1 MPQKTK
7 ETPMMEQ
14 YLEYK
19 KQYPDAFLLYRV
31 GDFYEMFYDD
41 AVKGSQIL
49 ELTLTAR
56 NKKAG
61 ENIPMCGVP
70 HHAIEGYIDTLVDKG
85 YKVAVCDQLE
95 NPADAEGK
103 MVKRGV
109 TRVVTPGTIMDKSD
123 QSKENN
129 YITAI
134 TATKNVFG
142 LAYAD
147 LSTGEVK
154 VTSVENQLD
163 LTNELQNLDTKET
176 VVSGSFPQKYLDQLR
191 KYGILISKIEE
202 LEENYTFDFSQI
214 IDESEVSTVKLLIS
228 YLIKTQMRSLDHLKP
243 AQSYE
248 TSSYLLMD
256 HSAQSNL
263 ELFKNIRT
271 NKKSGTL
278 LWLLDET
285 KTAMGS
291 RLLKQWLAR
300 PLISVSKL
308 KRRQHFVQVFLD
320 NYFQRSSFQDYL
332 TKVYDLERL
341 AGRVAYGTVNGRDL
355 IQLRTSLEQVP
366 EIKSILLDIGDD
378 ELTTFVEKIDEVSD
392 IRELIDKAIVEEAP
406 ISVTNGGL
414 IKEGYDEQLDKYL
427 DASKNGKQWLASL
440 KAKEQELTGI
450 NNLKI
455 GYNKVFGYYIEVS
468 HANTDKVPEDRY
480 QRKQTLVNAERYI
493 TPELKD
499 KESLILEAEE
509 KSKSL
514 EYHLFDQIR
523 KKVKDQIRRIQALA
537 NILSQLDVLQSFSVI
552 SEEYHYVAPEF
563 IDDHELQIVNGRHP
577 VVEKVLSN
585 NSYIPNDVNFDNQ
598 TDILLITGPNMSGKS
613 TYMRQMA
620 LTVIMAQIGCFVPA
634 ESAKMPIFDHIFT
647 RIGAADDLISGDS
660 TFMVEMR
667 EANDALKNA
676 TANSLIIF
684 DEIGRGTATYD
695 GMALAQA
702 IIEYIDKHVNAM
714 TMFSTHYHELTELE
728 EQLPGLRNVHV
739 DASEENGDL
748 VFLHKVLP
756 GPADKSYGIHVAKL
770 AGLPDDVLSRAT
782 KILSSLEETSV
793 HTTTSDSI
801 KEPAASEP
809 MPVVK
814 PEPKV
819 EPVADDSEIATED
832 DDAQLSLFPEVTQ
845 KVKKIS
851 TKETQVIKEIS
862 NQDLMGMTPMEAM
875 NLIYQWQKK
884 LK

>member
-49 ELTLTAR
+49 ELTLTSR
-56 NKKAG
+56 NKKADEG
-61 ENIPMCGVP
+61 IPMCGVP

-95 NPADAEGK
+95 NPADAQGK

-123 QSKENN
+123 QAKENN

-134 TATKNVFG
+134 TAHQNVFG

-154 VTSVENQLD
+154 VTSVESQLD

-191 KYGILISKIEE
+191 KYGILISK
-202 LEENYTFDFSQI
+202 LDDLDENYSFDFSQI
-214 IDESEVSTVKLLIS
+214 ESDTEVNTVKLLIS
-228 YLIKTQMRSLDHLKP
+228 YLVKTQMRSLDHLK
-243 AQSYE
+243 AAESYE

-256 HSAQSNL
+256 HSAQRNL

-300 PLISVSKL
+300 PLINVEKL
-308 KRRQHFVQVFLD
+308 KERQHFVQVFLD

-355 IQLRTSLEQVP
+355 IQLKTSLEQVP

-378 ELTTFVEKIDEVSD
+378 ELTAYVEKIDEVAD
-392 IRELIDKAIVEEAP
+392 IRDLIDKAIVEEAP
-406 ISVTNGGL
+406 ISVTGGGL
-414 IKEGYDEQLDKYL
+414 IKEGYNDQLDKYL

-450 NNLKI
+450 SNLKI

-468 HANTDKVPEDRY
+468 RANIDKVPEDRY

-523 KKVKDQIRRIQALA
+523 SKIKDQIRRIQSLA
-537 NILSQLDVLQSFSVI
+537 NILSRLDVLQSFSVV
-552 SEEYHYVAPEF
+552 SEDYHYVAPKF
-563 IDDHELQIVNGRHP
+563 IEEHELQITNGRHP

-585 NSYIPNDVNFDNQ
+585 NSYIPNDVNFDDK

-620 LTVIMAQIGCFVPA
+620 LIVIMAQIGCFVPA
-634 ESAKMPIFDHIFT
+634 DSASLPIFDHIFT

-676 TANSLIIF
+676 TPNSLIIF

-702 IIEYIDKHVNAM
+702 IIEYIDKHVKAM
-714 TMFSTHYHELTELE
+714 TLFSTHYHELTELE
-728 EQLPGLRNVHV
+728 SQLPGLRNVHV

-770 AGLPDDVLSRAT
+770 AGLPEDVLNRAG

-793 HTTTSDSI
+793 HTTTSESI
-801 KEPAASEP
+801 QEPKAEPIEPAKETVPEKAT
-809 MPVVK
+809 VK
-814 PEPKV
+814 PEPV
-819 EPVADDSEIATED
+819 ESDEEQ
-832 DDAQLSLFPEVTQ
+832 QLSLFPETPKQ
-845 KVKKIS
+845 TKKLS
-851 TKETQVIKEIS
+851 SKESQVIKELD
-862 NQDLMGMTPMEAM
+862 NQDLMGITPIEAI
-875 NLIYQWQKK
+875 NLLYKWQKK

>member
-49 ELTLTAR
+49 ELTLTSR
-56 NKKAG
+56 NKKADEG
-61 ENIPMCGVP
+61 IPMCGVP

-95 NPADAEGK
+95 NPADAQG

-123 QSKENN
+123 QAKDNN

-134 TATKNVFG
+134 TAHQNTFG

-154 VTSVENQLD
+154 VTSVESQLD

-191 KYGILISKIEE
+191 KFGILISKLDD
-202 LEENYTFDFSQI
+202 LEDNYSFDFSKI
-214 IDESEVSTVKLLIS
+214 TADTEVNTVKLLIS

-243 AQSYE
+243 AESYE

-256 HSAQSNL
+256 HSAQRNL

-300 PLISVSKL
+300 PLISVDKL
-308 KRRQHFVQVFLD
+308 KARQHFVQVFLD

-355 IQLRTSLEQVP
+355 IQLKTSLEQVP

-378 ELTTFVEKIDEVSD
+378 ELTAYVEKIDEVSD
-392 IRELIDKAIVEEAP
+392 IRDLIDKAIVEEAP
-406 ISVTNGGL
+406 ISVTGGGL
-414 IKEGYDEQLDKYL
+414 IKEGYNEQLDKYL
-427 DASKNGKQWLASL
+427 DASKNGKQWLATL
-440 KAKEQELTGI
+440 KAKEQEMTGI

-468 HANTDKVPEDRY
+468 HANIDKVPEDRY

-509 KSKSL
+509 KSKGL
-514 EYHLFDQIR
+514 QYHLFDQIR
-523 KKVKDQIRRIQALA
+523 KQVKDQIRRIQALA
-537 NILSQLDVLQSFSVI
+537 NVLSRLDALQSFAVV

-563 IDDHELQIVNGRHP
+563 VEKHELQITNGRHP

-585 NSYIPNDVNFDNQ
+585 NSYIPNDVNFDDK

-634 ESAKMPIFDHIFT
+634 ESAKLPIFDHIFT

-714 TMFSTHYHELTELE
+714 TLFSTHYHELTELE
-728 EQLPGLRNVHV
+728 SQLPGLRNVHV

-770 AGLPDDVLSRAT
+770 AGLPNDVLTRAS

-793 HTTTSDSI
+793 HTTTSESI
-801 KEPAASEP
+801 KEPVATPIVESK
-809 MPVVK
+809 PVVEVVK
-814 PEPKV
+814 EEV
-819 EPVADDSEIATED
+819 DNSSDEET
-832 DDAQLSLFPEVTQ
+832 QLSLFPETTT
-845 KVKKIS
+845 KVKKLS
-851 TKETQVIKEIS
+851 TKESQVIKELDS
-862 NQDLMGMTPMEAM
+862 QDLMGITPIEAI
-875 NLIYQWQKK
+875 NLLYKWQKK

>member
-49 ELTLTAR
+49 ELTLTSR
-56 NKKAG
+56 NKKADEG
-61 ENIPMCGVP
+61 IPMCGVP
-70 HHAIEGYIDTLVDKG
+70 HHAIEGYIDTLVDNG

-95 NPADAEGK
+95 NPADAQGK

-109 TRVVTPGTIMDKSD
+109 TRVVTPGTIMDKSS
-123 QSKENN
+123 QAKENN

-134 TATKNVFG
+134 TTAKGKFG

-154 VTSVENQLD
+154 VTSVDNQLD

-176 VVSGSFPQKYLDQLR
+176 VVSGKFPQKYLDRLR
-191 KYGILISKIEE
+191 KIGILISKLDE
-202 LEENYTFDFSQI
+202 LEENYSFDFSQI
-214 IDESEVSTVKLLIS
+214 TSDDEVSTVKLLIS
-228 YLIKTQMRSLDHLKP
+228 YLIKTQMRSLDHLKA

-256 HSAQSNL
+256 HNAQSNL

-271 NKKSGTL
+271 NKKLGTL

-300 PLISVSKL
+300 PLISVEKL
-308 KRRQHFVQVFLD
+308 HQRQKLVQVFLD

-355 IQLRTSLEQVP
+355 IQLKTSLEQVP

-378 ELTTFVEKIDEVSD
+378 NLTSYVEKIDEVKD
-392 IRELIDKAIVEEAP
+392 VYELIDKSIVEEPP
-406 ISVTNGGL
+406 ISVTGGGL
-414 IKEGYDEQLDKYL
+414 IKDNYDEQLDKYL
-427 DASKNGKQWLASL
+427 DASKNGKQWLATL
-440 KAKEQELTGI
+440 KAKEQDETGI

-468 HANTDKVPEDRY
+468 RANIDKVPEDRY
-480 QRKQTLVNAERYI
+480 TRKQTLVNAERYI
-493 TPELKD
+493 TPELKE

-523 KKVKDQIRRIQALA
+523 SKIKAQIRRIQALA
-537 NILSQLDVLQSFSVI
+537 NILSQLDVLQSFAVV
-552 SEEYHYVAPEF
+552 SEEYHYVAPKF
-563 IDDHELQIVNGRHP
+563 IEGHQLEIKNGRHP

-585 NSYIPNDVNFDNQ
+585 NSYIPNDVNFDDQ

-613 TYMRQMA
+613 TYMRQLA

-634 ESAKMPIFDHIFT
+634 ESASLPIFDHIFT

-676 TANSLIIF
+676 TENSLIIF

-702 IIEYIDKHVNAM
+702 IIEYIDKNVKAM

-728 EQLPGLRNVHV
+728 SQLPGLRNVHV

-770 AGLPDDVLSRAT
+770 AGLPEEVLTSAG
-782 KILSSLEETSV
+782 KILEGLEKSSI
-793 HTTTSDSI
+793 HTTVSESI
-801 KEPAASEP
+801 H
-809 MPVVK
+809 
-814 PEPKV
+814 
-819 EPVADDSEIATED
+819 EPVAKTPTQSPKEPVEED
-832 DDAQLSLFPEVTQ
+832 EAQLSLFPET
-845 KVKKIS
+845 KPVKKVS
-851 TKETQVIKEIS
+851 NKENQVIKEL
-862 NQDLMGMTPMEAM
+862 NGKDLMSVTPIEAI
-875 NLIYQWQKK
+875 NLLYKWQKK

>member
-49 ELTLTAR
+49 ELTLTSR
-56 NKKAG
+56 NKKADEG
-61 ENIPMCGVP
+61 IPMCGVP
-70 HHAIEGYIDTLVDKG
+70 HHAIESYIDTLVDKG

-109 TRVVTPGTIMDKSD
+109 TRVVTPGTIMDKAD
-123 QSKENN
+123 QGKDNN

-134 TATKNVFG
+134 TSDKGVFG

-154 VTSVENQLD
+154 VTSVTSQLD

-176 VVSGSFPQKYLDQLR
+176 VVSGSFPQAYLEQLH
-191 KYGILISKIEE
+191 KYGILVSKLDE
-202 LEENYTFDFSQI
+202 LDQNYSFDFSKI
-214 IDESEVSTVKLLIS
+214 TSDAEVNTVKLLIS
-228 YLIKTQMRSLDHLKP
+228 YLIKTQMRSLDHLK
-243 AQSYE
+243 AAESYE

-300 PLISVSKL
+300 PLLSVDKL
-308 KRRQHFVQVFLD
+308 LARQHFVQVFLD

-378 ELTTFVEKIDEVSD
+378 ELTAFVEKIDEVAD
-392 IRELIDKAIVEEAP
+392 IRELIDKAIVEDAP
-406 ISVTNGGL
+406 ISVTGGGL
-414 IKEGYDEQLDKYL
+414 IKAGYNEQLDKYL
-427 DASKNGKQWLASL
+427 DASKNGKQWLATL

-493 TPELKD
+493 TPELKE

-514 EYHLFDQIR
+514 EYHLFDEIR
-523 KKVKDQIRRIQALA
+523 KKVKRQIRRIQALA
-537 NILSQLDVLQSFSVI
+537 NILSQLDVLQSFAVV

-563 IDDHELQIVNGRHP
+563 VDKNELDITNGRHP

-585 NSYIPNDVNFDNQ
+585 NSYIPNDVHFDDQ

-634 ESAKMPIFDHIFT
+634 DSAKMPIFDHIFT

-676 TANSLIIF
+676 TPNSLIIF

-702 IIEYIDKHVNAM
+702 IIEYIDKNVKAM
-714 TMFSTHYHELTELE
+714 TLFSTHYHELTELE
-728 EQLPGLRNVHV
+728 SQLPGLKNVHV

-770 AGLPDDVLSRAT
+770 AGLPNDVLTRAR
-782 KILSSLEETSV
+782 KILSSLEESSV
-793 HTTTSDSI
+793 HTTTSESI
-801 KEPAASEP
+801 NEPAAVLNAQPESET
-809 MPVVK
+809 V
-814 PEPKV
+814 
-819 EPVADDSEIATED
+819 TESKMVTD
-832 DDAQLSLFPEVTQ
+832 ISGDEKQLSLFPEVSKPT
-845 KVKKIS
+845 KKLS
-851 TKETQVIKEIS
+851 TKESQVLKELN
-862 NQDLMGMTPMEAM
+862 NQDLMGITPIEAI
-875 NLIYQWQKK
+875 NLLYKWQKK

>member
-49 ELTLTAR
+49 ELTLTSR
-56 NKKAG
+56 NKKADDG
-61 ENIPMCGVP
+61 IPMCGVP

-109 TRVVTPGTIMDKSD
+109 TRVVTPGTIMDKSNQNKD
-123 QSKENN
+123 NN

-134 TATKNVFG
+134 TSTKDEFG

-176 VVSGSFPQKYLDQLR
+176 VVYGSFPQKYLDQLR
-191 KYGILISKIEE
+191 KLGILISKLDD
-202 LEENYTFDFSQI
+202 LEENYSFDFSQI
-214 IDESEVSTVKLLIS
+214 TSDTEVSTVKLLIS
-228 YLIKTQMRSLDHLKP
+228 YLIKTQMRSLDHLKA

-256 HSAQSNL
+256 HAAQSNL

-300 PLISVSKL
+300 PLINVKEL

-355 IQLRTSLEQVP
+355 IQLKTSLEQVP

-378 ELTTFVEKIDEVSD
+378 ELTAYVEKIDEVAD

-406 ISVTNGGL
+406 ISVTGGGL

-427 DASKNGKQWLASL
+427 DASKNGKQWLATL

-514 EYHLFDQIR
+514 EYHLFDKIR
-523 KKVKDQIRRIQALA
+523 KQIKDQIRRIQGLA
-537 NILSQLDVLQSFSVI
+537 NVLSQLDVLQSFAVV
-552 SEEYHYVAPEF
+552 SEDYHYVAPNFVEGHKL
-563 IDDHELQIVNGRHP
+563 DIVNGRHP

-585 NSYIPNDVNFDNQ
+585 NSYIPNNVNFDDK

-613 TYMRQMA
+613 TYMRQLA

-634 ESAKMPIFDHIFT
+634 EKATLPIFDHIFT

-702 IIEYIDKHVNAM
+702 IIEYIDQHVKAM

-728 EQLPGLRNVHV
+728 DQLPGLKNVHV

-770 AGLPDDVLSRAT
+770 AGLPDDVLVRAS
-782 KILSSLEETSV
+782 KILSSLEESSV
-793 HTTTSDSI
+793 HTTISTTTESI
-801 KEPAASEP
+801 H
-809 MPVVK
+809 
-814 PEPKV
+814 
-819 EPVADDSEIATED
+819 EPVAAKPDPVVESEPEDDSEVID
-832 DDAQLSLFPEVTQ
+832 DDTQLSLFPEA
-845 KVKKIS
+845 KPVKKIS
-851 TKETQVIKEIS
+851 NKENQVIKELN
-862 NQDLMGMTPMEAM
+862 NQDLMSVTPIDAI
-875 NLIYQWQKK
+875 NLLYKWQKK

>member
-49 ELTLTAR
+49 ELTLTSR
-56 NKKAG
+56 NKKADEG
-61 ENIPMCGVP
+61 IPMCGVP

-95 NPADAEGK
+95 NPADAQGK

-109 TRVVTPGTIMDKSD
+109 TRVVTPGTIMDKSSQAKD
-123 QSKENN
+123 NN

-134 TATKNVFG
+134 TSNRNGFG

-154 VTSVENQLD
+154 VTSVDNELD

-176 VVSGSFPQKYLDQLR
+176 VVYGKFPQKYLDRLR
-191 KYGILISKIEE
+191 KIGILISKIDE
-202 LEENYTFDFSQI
+202 LEENYSFDFSNI
-214 IDESEVSTVKLLIS
+214 TSENEVSTVKLLIS
-228 YLIKTQMRSLDHLKP
+228 YLIKTQMRSLDHLKA

-300 PLISVSKL
+300 PLISVDKL
-308 KRRQHFVQVFLD
+308 KQRQQLVQVFLD

-355 IQLRTSLEQVP
+355 IQLKTSLEQVP

-378 ELTTFVEKIDEVSD
+378 NLSAYVEQIDEVAD
-392 IRELIDKAIVEEAP
+392 IRDLIDKAIVEEPP
-406 ISVTNGGL
+406 ISVTDGGL
-414 IKEGYDEQLDKYL
+414 IKEGYNDQLDQYL
-427 DASKNGKQWLASL
+427 DASKNGKQWLATL
-440 KAKEQELTGI
+440 KAKEQESTGI

-468 HANTDKVPEDRY
+468 RGNIDKVPEDRY
-480 QRKQTLVNAERYI
+480 TRKQTLVNAERYI
-493 TPELKD
+493 TPELKE
-499 KESLILEAEE
+499 KENLILEAEE

-523 KKVKDQIRRIQALA
+523 SKVKKQIRRIQALA
-537 NILSQLDVLQSFSVI
+537 NILSRLDVLQSFAVV
-552 SEEYHYVAPEF
+552 SEDYHYVAPEF
-563 IDDHELQIVNGRHP
+563 VSGHQLEIKDGRHP

-585 NSYIPNDVNFDNQ
+585 NSYIPNDVFFDQETN
-598 TDILLITGPNMSGKS
+598 ILLITGPNMSGKS
-613 TYMRQMA
+613 TYMRQLA
-620 LTVIMAQIGCFVPA
+620 LIVIMAQIGCFVPA
-634 ESAKMPIFDHIFT
+634 TSAKLPIFDHIFT

-667 EANDALKNA
+667 EANDALKHA
-676 TANSLIIF
+676 TENSLIIF

-702 IIEYIDKHVNAM
+702 IIEYIDKNVKAM

-728 EQLPGLRNVHV
+728 SQLPGVKNVHV

-770 AGLPDDVLSRAT
+770 AGLPDEVLTSAS
-782 KILSSLEETSV
+782 KILSGLEGNSV
-793 HTTTSDSI
+793 HTTLSESI
-801 KEPAASEP
+801 HEPAAQIQAQPSVT
-809 MPVVK
+809 PV
-814 PEPKV
+814 
-819 EPVADDSEIATED
+819 ED
-832 DDAQLSLFPEVTQ
+832 ETQLSLFPEE
-845 KVKKIS
+845 KPVKKES
-851 TKETQVIKEIS
+851 KKENQVIKELTS
-862 NQDLMGMTPMEAM
+862 QDLMSVTPIEAI
-875 NLIYQWQKK
+875 NLLYKWQKK

>member
-49 ELTLTAR
+49 ELTLTSR
-56 NKKAG
+56 NKKADEG
-61 ENIPMCGVP
+61 IPMCGVP
-70 HHAIEGYIDTLVDKG
+70 HHAVEGYIDTLVDKG

-95 NPADAEGK
+95 NPADAQGK

-109 TRVVTPGTIMDKSD
+109 TRVVTPGTIMDKSSQAKD
-123 QSKENN
+123 NN

-134 TATKNVFG
+134 TSNKDGFG

-154 VTSVENQLD
+154 VTSVDNELD

-176 VVSGSFPQKYLDQLR
+176 VVYGKFPQKYLDRLR
-191 KYGILISKIEE
+191 KIGILISKLDE
-202 LEENYTFDFSQI
+202 LEENYSFDFSKI
-214 IDESEVSTVKLLIS
+214 TSESEVATVKLLIS
-228 YLIKTQMRSLDHLKP
+228 YLIKTQMRSLDHLKA

-300 PLISVSKL
+300 PLISVDKL
-308 KRRQHFVQVFLD
+308 KQRQQLVQVFLD

-355 IQLRTSLEQVP
+355 IQLKTSLEQVP

-378 ELTTFVEKIDEVSD
+378 NLSAYVEQIDEVGD
-392 IRELIDKAIVEEAP
+392 IRDLIDQAIIEEPP
-406 ISVTNGGL
+406 ISVTDGGL
-414 IKEGYDEQLDKYL
+414 IKEGYNDQLDQYL
-427 DASKNGKQWLASL
+427 DASKNGKQWLATL

-455 GYNKVFGYYIEVS
+455 GFNKVFGYYIEVS
-468 HANTDKVPEDRY
+468 RGNIDKVPEDRY
-480 QRKQTLVNAERYI
+480 TRKQTLVNAERYI
-493 TPELKD
+493 TPELKE
-499 KESLILEAEE
+499 KENLILEAEE

-523 KKVKDQIRRIQALA
+523 SKVKKQIRRIQALA
-537 NILSQLDVLQSFSVI
+537 NILSRLDVLQSFAVV
-552 SEEYHYVAPEF
+552 SEDYHYVAPEF
-563 IDDHELQIVNGRHP
+563 VSGHQLEIKDGRHP

-585 NSYIPNDVNFDNQ
+585 NSYIPNDVLFDQKTN
-598 TDILLITGPNMSGKS
+598 ILLITGPNMSGKS
-613 TYMRQMA
+613 TYMRQLA
-620 LTVIMAQIGCFVPA
+620 LIVIMAQIGCFVPA
-634 ESAKMPIFDHIFT
+634 ASAKLPIFDHIFT

-667 EANDALKNA
+667 EANDALKHA
-676 TANSLIIF
+676 TENSLIIF

-702 IIEYIDKHVNAM
+702 IIEYIDKNVKAM

-728 EQLPGLRNVHV
+728 SQLPGVKNVHV

-770 AGLPDDVLSRAT
+770 AGLPDEVLTSAS
-782 KILSSLEETSV
+782 KILSGLEGNSV
-793 HTTTSDSI
+793 HTTLSESI
-801 KEPAASEP
+801 HEPAQSVT
-809 MPVVK
+809 PV
-814 PEPKV
+814 
-819 EPVADDSEIATED
+819 ED
-832 DDAQLSLFPEVTQ
+832 DTQLSLFPEE
-845 KVKKIS
+845 KPVKKES
-851 TKETQVIKEIS
+851 KKENQVIKELTD
-862 NQDLMGMTPMEAM
+862 QDLMSVTPIEAI
-875 NLIYQWQKK
+875 NLLYKWQKK

>member
-1 MPQKTK
+1 MPQKTR

-70 HHAIEGYIDTLVDKG
+70 HRAIEGYIDTLVDKG

-123 QSKENN
+123 QSKDNN

-134 TATKNVFG
+134 TSRKNTFG

-154 VTSVENQLD
+154 VTTVENQLD

-176 VVSGSFPQKYLDQLR
+176 VVSGSFPQKYLERLR
-191 KYGILISKIEE
+191 KYGILISKLDE
-202 LEENYTFDFSQI
+202 LEDNYSFDFSQVQS
-214 IDESEVSTVKLLIS
+214 DDEVSTVKLLIS
-228 YLIKTQMRSLDHLKP
+228 YLIKTQMRSLDHLKA

-300 PLISVSKL
+300 PLISVEKL

-355 IQLRTSLEQVP
+355 IQLKTSLEQIP

-378 ELTTFVEKIDEVSD
+378 ELTHFVEQIDEVAD
-392 IRELIDKAIVEEAP
+392 IRDLIEKAIVEEAP
-406 ISVTNGGL
+406 ISVTGGGL
-414 IKEGYDEQLDKYL
+414 IKEGYNDQLDKYL

-440 KAKEQELTGI
+440 KAKEQEMTGI

-468 HANTDKVPEDRY
+468 RANIDKVPEDRY

-514 EYHLFDQIR
+514 EYHLFDEIR
-523 KKVKDQIRRIQALA
+523 KQIKDQIRRIQGLA
-537 NILSQLDVLQSFSVI
+537 NIVSQLDVLQSFAVI

-563 IDDHELQIVNGRHP
+563 IKEHELQITNGRHP

-585 NSYIPNDVNFDNQ
+585 NSYIPNDVNFDDK

-620 LTVIMAQIGCFVPA
+620 LIVIMAQIGCFVPA
-634 ESAKMPIFDHIFT
+634 DSAKMPIFDHIFT

-676 TANSLIIF
+676 TPNSLIIF

-702 IIEYIDKHVNAM
+702 IIEYIDRHVKAM
-714 TMFSTHYHELTELE
+714 TLFSTHYHELTELE
-728 EQLPGLRNVHV
+728 AQLPGLRNVHV

-770 AGLPDDVLSRAT
+770 AGLPTDVLNRAS

-801 KEPAASEP
+801 KEPTVLTTE
-809 MPVVK
+809 K
-814 PEPKV
+814 
-819 EPVADDSEIATED
+819 EPVQATAVQSKEETAEPEVNDDT
-832 DDAQLSLFPEVTQ
+832 QLSLFPETPKQ
-845 KVKKIS
+845 TKKLS
-851 TKETQVIKEIS
+851 TKETQVIKEIGD
-862 NQDLMGMTPMEAM
+862 QDLMGITPIEAI
-875 NLIYQWQKK
+875 NLLYKWQKK

>member
-49 ELTLTAR
+49 ELTLTSR
-56 NKKAG
+56 NKKADEG
-61 ENIPMCGVP
+61 IPMCGVP

-95 NPADAEGK
+95 NPADAQGK

-109 TRVVTPGTIMDKSD
+109 TRVVTPGTIMDKSSQAKD
-123 QSKENN
+123 NN

-134 TATKNVFG
+134 TSNRDGFG

-154 VTSVENQLD
+154 VTSVDNELD

-176 VVSGSFPQKYLDQLR
+176 VVYGKFPQKYLDRLR
-191 KYGILISKIEE
+191 KIGILISKIDE
-202 LEENYTFDFSQI
+202 LEENYSFDFSNI
-214 IDESEVSTVKLLIS
+214 TSENEVSTVKLLIS
-228 YLIKTQMRSLDHLKP
+228 YLIKTQMRSLDHLKA

-300 PLISVSKL
+300 PLISVDKL
-308 KRRQHFVQVFLD
+308 KQRQQLVQVFLD

-355 IQLRTSLEQVP
+355 IQLKTSLEQVP

-378 ELTTFVEKIDEVSD
+378 NLSAYVEQIDEVAD
-392 IRELIDKAIVEEAP
+392 IRDLIDKAIVEEPP
-406 ISVTNGGL
+406 ISVTDGGL
-414 IKEGYDEQLDKYL
+414 IKEGYNDQLDQYL
-427 DASKNGKQWLASL
+427 DASKNGKQWLATL
-440 KAKEQELTGI
+440 KAKEQESTGI

-468 HANTDKVPEDRY
+468 RGNIDKVPEDRY
-480 QRKQTLVNAERYI
+480 TRKQTLVNAERYI
-493 TPELKD
+493 TPELKE

-523 KKVKDQIRRIQALA
+523 SSVKKQIRRIQALA
-537 NILSQLDVLQSFSVI
+537 NILSRLDVLQSFAVV
-552 SEEYHYVAPEF
+552 SEDYHYVAPEF
-563 IDDHELQIVNGRHP
+563 VSGHQLEIKDGRHP

-585 NSYIPNDVNFDNQ
+585 NSYIPNDVFFDQETN
-598 TDILLITGPNMSGKS
+598 ILLITGPNMSGKS
-613 TYMRQMA
+613 TYMRQLA
-620 LTVIMAQIGCFVPA
+620 LIVIMAQIGCFVPA
-634 ESAKMPIFDHIFT
+634 ASAKLPIFDHIFT

-667 EANDALKNA
+667 EANDALKHA
-676 TANSLIIF
+676 TENSLIIF

-702 IIEYIDKHVNAM
+702 IIEYIDKNVKAM

-728 EQLPGLRNVHV
+728 SQLPGVKNVHV

-770 AGLPDDVLSRAT
+770 AGLPDEVLTSAS
-782 KILSSLEETSV
+782 KILSGLEGNSV
-793 HTTTSDSI
+793 HTTLSESI
-801 KEPAASEP
+801 HEPAAQIQAQPSVT
-809 MPVVK
+809 PV
-814 PEPKV
+814 
-819 EPVADDSEIATED
+819 ED
-832 DDAQLSLFPEVTQ
+832 ETQLSLFPEE
-845 KVKKIS
+845 KPVKKES
-851 TKETQVIKEIS
+851 KKENQVIKELTS
-862 NQDLMGMTPMEAM
+862 QDLMSVTPIEAI
-875 NLIYQWQKK
+875 NLLYKWQKK

>member
-49 ELTLTAR
+49 ELTLTSR
-56 NKKAG
+56 NKKADEG
-61 ENIPMCGVP
+61 IPMCGVP

-95 NPADAEGK
+95 NPADAQGK

-123 QSKENN
+123 QAKDNN

-134 TATKNVFG
+134 TAHKNVFG

-191 KYGILISKIEE
+191 KFGILISKLDE
-202 LEENYTFDFSQI
+202 LEDNYTFDYSKI
-214 IDESEVSTVKLLIS
+214 TADTEVNTVKLLIS

-243 AQSYE
+243 AESYE

-256 HSAQSNL
+256 HSAQRNL

-300 PLISVSKL
+300 PLISVDKL
-308 KRRQHFVQVFLD
+308 KERQHFVQVFLD

-355 IQLRTSLEQVP
+355 IQLKTSLEQVP

-378 ELTTFVEKIDEVSD
+378 ELTAYVEKIDEVAD
-392 IRELIDKAIVEEAP
+392 IRNLIDKAVVEEAP
-406 ISVTNGGL
+406 ISVTGGGL
-414 IKEGYDEQLDKYL
+414 IKEGYNEQLDKYL

-468 HANTDKVPEDRY
+468 RANIDKVPEDRY

-523 KKVKDQIRRIQALA
+523 SKIKDQIRRIQSLA
-537 NILSQLDVLQSFSVI
+537 NILSRLDVLQSFAVV
-552 SEEYHYVAPEF
+552 SEEYHYIAPEF
-563 IDDHELQIVNGRHP
+563 VDKHELKITNGRHP

-585 NSYIPNDVNFDNQ
+585 NSYIPNDVNFDDK

-634 ESAKMPIFDHIFT
+634 ESAKLPIFDHIFT

-676 TANSLIIF
+676 TPNSLIIF

-702 IIEYIDKHVNAM
+702 IIEYIDKNVKAM
-714 TMFSTHYHELTELE
+714 TLFSTHYHELTELE
-728 EQLPGLRNVHV
+728 SQLPGLRNVHV

-770 AGLPDDVLSRAT
+770 AGLPNDVLVRAS

-793 HTTTSDSI
+793 HTTTSESI
-801 KEPAASEP
+801 KEPVAAPIKEAK
-809 MPVVK
+809 PVV
-814 PEPKV
+814 V
-819 EPVADDSEIATED
+819 EPTEEVEETD
-832 DDAQLSLFPEVTQ
+832 NDETQLSLFPETT
-845 KVKKIS
+845 KKDKKLS
-851 TKETQVIKEIS
+851 TKESQVIKELD
-862 NQDLMGMTPMEAM
+862 NQDLMGITPIEAI
-875 NLIYQWQKK
+875 NLLYKWQKK

>member
-19 KQYPDAFLLYRV
+19 KQFPDAFLFYRV

-49 ELTLTAR
+49 ELTLTSR
-56 NKKAG
+56 NKKADDS
-61 ENIPMCGVP
+61 IPMCGVP
-70 HHAIEGYIDTLVDKG
+70 HKAVESYIDILVEKG

-109 TRVVTPGTIMDKSD
+109 TRVVTPGTIMDNSN
-123 QSKENN
+123 QATENN

-134 TATKNVFG
+134 TTNKGHFG

-154 VTSVENQLD
+154 VTSIENQLD
-163 LTNELQNLDTKET
+163 LINEMQNLDTKET
-176 VVSGSFPQKYLDQLR
+176 VVLDTFPKKYLDPIR
-191 KYGILISKIEE
+191 KLGIMISRLGD
-202 LEENYTFDFSQI
+202 LEDNYSFDFSQVE
-214 IDESEVSTVKLLIS
+214 DDKEVDTLKLLIS
-228 YLIKTQMRSLDHLKP
+228 YLIKTQMRSLDHLKA
-243 AQSYE
+243 AQTYE
-248 TSSYLLMD
+248 TSAYLLMD
-256 HSAQSNL
+256 HNAQSNL

-271 NKKSGTL
+271 SKKSGTL

-285 KTAMGS
+285 KTAMGG

-300 PLISVSKL
+300 PLISSSKL
-308 KRRQHFVQVFLD
+308 RNRQHIVQVFMD

-355 IQLRTSLEQVP
+355 IQLKTSLQQVP
-366 EIKSILLDIGDD
+366 QIKAILLDIGDD
-378 ELTTFVEKIDEVSD
+378 QLSSYVEKIDEVAD
-392 IRELIDKAIVEEAP
+392 IRDLIEDSIEEEAP
-406 ISVTNGGL
+406 ISVTGGGV
-414 IKEGYDEQLDKYL
+414 IKEGYNDQLDQYI
-427 DASKNGKQWLASL
+427 DASKNGKRWMAEL
-440 KAKEQELTGI
+440 KVKEQEATGI
-450 NNLKI
+450 SNLKI

-468 HANTDKVPEDRY
+468 RGNVDKVPEGRY
-480 QRKQTLVNAERYI
+480 QRKQTLTNAERYI

-499 KESLILEAEE
+499 KESIILEAQE
-509 KSKSL
+509 KSQAL
-514 EYHLFDQIR
+514 EYHLFDEIR
-523 KKVKDQIRRIQALA
+523 KKVKDQIRRLQALA
-537 NILSQLDVLQSFSVI
+537 NILSQLDVLQSFAVV
-552 SEEYHYVAPEF
+552 SETYHYVAPDFVEG
-563 IDDHELQIVNGRHP
+563 HQLKIVNGRHP
-577 VVEKVLSN
+577 VVEKVLGN
-585 NSYIPNDVNFDNQ
+585 NTYIPNDVTFDPD

-634 ESAKMPIFDHIFT
+634 EAATLPIFDHIFT

-676 TANSLIIF
+676 TDNSLMIF

-702 IIEYIDKHVNAM
+702 IIEYIDKNVNAM
-714 TMFSTHYHELTELE
+714 TLFSTHYHELTVLE
-728 EQLPGLRNVHV
+728 SQLSGVKNVHV
-739 DASEENGDL
+739 DASEENGTL

-770 AGLPDDVLSRAT
+770 AGLPDQVLSRA
-782 KILSSLEETSV
+782 
-793 HTTTSDSI
+793 DSI
-801 KEPAASEP
+801 LTRLEAEGGTEITASED
-809 MPVVK
+809 M
-814 PEPKV
+814 KV
-819 EPVADDSEIATED
+819 AEPVAEVETKTPAKSKDVDDG
-832 DDAQLSLFPEVTQ
+832 QLSLFPEDDPEML
-845 KVKKIS
+845 KA
-851 TKETQVIKEIS
+851 KEVAEDLSK
-862 NQDLMGMTPMEAM
+862 QDLMNVTPIEAI
-875 NLIYQWQKK
+875 NLLYKWQQK

>member
-49 ELTLTAR
+49 ELTLTSR
-56 NKKAG
+56 NKKADEG
-61 ENIPMCGVP
+61 IPMCGVP
-70 HHAIEGYIDTLVDKG
+70 HHAVEGYIDTLVDKG

-123 QSKENN
+123 QGKENN

-134 TATKNVFG
+134 SAHKNIFS

-154 VTSVENQLD
+154 VTTVDNQLD

-176 VVSGSFPQKYLDQLR
+176 VVSGSFPQKYLDQLH
-191 KYGILISKIEE
+191 KLGILISK
-202 LEENYTFDFSQI
+202 LEDLEDNYAFDFSQI
-214 IDESEVSTVKLLIS
+214 SSDDEVATVKLLIS
-228 YLIKTQMRSLDHLKP
+228 YLVKTQMRSLDHLKP

-300 PLISVSKL
+300 PLISVDKL
-308 KRRQHFVQVFLD
+308 KARQHLVQVFLD

-355 IQLRTSLEQVP
+355 IQLKTSLQQVP

-378 ELTTFVEKIDEVSD
+378 ELTTYVEKIDEVAD
-392 IRELIDKAIVEEAP
+392 IRDLIDKAIVEEAP
-406 ISVTNGGL
+406 ISITAGGL
-414 IKEGYDEQLDKYL
+414 IKEGYNEQLDQYL
-427 DASKNGKQWLASL
+427 DASKNGKQWLATL

-468 HANTDKVPEDRY
+468 RANIDKVPEDRY
-480 QRKQTLVNAERYI
+480 TRKQTLVNAERYI

-514 EYHLFDQIR
+514 EYHLFDEIR
-523 KKVKDQIRRIQALA
+523 KKIKDQIRRIQSLA
-537 NILSQLDVLQSFSVI
+537 NILSRLDVLQSFAVV

-563 IDDHELQIVNGRHP
+563 IEKHELKITNGRHP

-585 NSYIPNDVNFDNQ
+585 NSYIPNDVTFDDK

-634 ESAKMPIFDHIFT
+634 DGAKLPIFDHIFT

-676 TANSLIIF
+676 TPNSLIIF

-702 IIEYIDKHVNAM
+702 IIEYIDKNVKAM
-714 TMFSTHYHELTELE
+714 TLFSTHYHELTELE
-728 EQLPGLRNVHV
+728 SQLPGLKNVHV

-770 AGLPDDVLSRAT
+770 AGLPNDVLIRAD

-793 HTTTSDSI
+793 HTTASESI
-801 KEPAASEP
+801 HEPAVETPVEKTSIVKTSVKSEP
-809 MPVVK
+809 N
-814 PEPKV
+814 EI
-819 EPVADDSEIATED
+819 DDEE
-832 DDAQLSLFPEVTQ
+832 QLSLFPEINK
-845 KVKKIS
+845 KVKKLS
-851 TKETQVIKEIS
+851 NKESQVIKDINE
-862 NQDLMGMTPMEAM
+862 QDLMGITPIEAI
-875 NLIYQWQKK
+875 NLLYKWQKK